1 MYTGGNEI
9 GSIIYFLQMLF
20 PNVKILK
27 KNLAKTARKKS
38 ETGLLIITKMS
49 LWRIIM
55 AYIGGNHAVPL
66 SSCMIPDKPGSL
78 GDMIKFIGKQNPI
91 LMHLLSA
98 LPIYKIHM

>member
-1 MYTGGNEI
+1 
-9 GSIIYFLQMLF
+9 
-20 PNVKILK
+20 
-27 KNLAKTARKKS
+27 
-38 ETGLLIITKMS
+38 
-49 LWRIIM
+49 M

-91 LMHLLSA
+91 LMRLLSA